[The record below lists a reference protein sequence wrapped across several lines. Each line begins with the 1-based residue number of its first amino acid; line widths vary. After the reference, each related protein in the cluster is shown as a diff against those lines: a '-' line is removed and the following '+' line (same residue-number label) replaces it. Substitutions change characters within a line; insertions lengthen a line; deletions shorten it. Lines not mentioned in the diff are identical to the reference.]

1 MLWISER
8 LSNKDHALRCCK
20 CVWNIMIITCLNS
33 TSPFSASYA
42 VRKVWFILNNLTAE
56 DEVFCI
62 SSTSLAKNALRSI
75 WPQQTTSGKQEIY
88 PFKLQLRPFGTA
100 PYILPSTLTTKT
112 CQMLVLLFFAVVIIR
127 PSKQRNK
134 F

>member
-75 WPQQTTSGKQEIY
+75 WPQLTTSGKQEIY

-112 CQMLVLLFFAVVIIR
+112 CQMLLLLFFAVVIIR

>member
-33 TSPFSASYA
+33 TSPVCASYA

-75 WPQQTTSGKQEIY
+75 WPQQTTSGKQEIFNY
-88 PFKLQLRPFGTA
+88 ARLARPLISCLRRLQQKLVKCWF
-100 PYILPSTLTTKT
+100 Y
-112 CQMLVLLFFAVVIIR
+112 CFFAVVIIR